1 MSFQR
6 ARPQKQNRVDSYSQ
20 QEETQ
25 QHTEEALRELFQHV
39 HNLPDSAKKKQ
50 LIRQFHKQSLTQTP
64 GREPSTPRV
73 QKRARSRSFS
83 GLIKRKVLGSQM
95 TSEKKNSSP
104 APESVAMEELKKASK
119 ENMNLFFSGSPA
131 VTVTPMRLKW
141 SEAKREGKKGFF

>member
-50 LIRQFHKQSLTQTP
+50 LIRQVLECRDIGGLQESSENTTQSHIEVSLSLGTSFGSAKNQARLWNCSVFLSFW
-64 GREPSTPRV
+64 REV
-73 QKRARSRSFS
+73 
-83 GLIKRKVLGSQM
+83 
-95 TSEKKNSSP
+95 
-104 APESVAMEELKKASK
+104 
-119 ENMNLFFSGSPA
+119 
-131 VTVTPMRLKW
+131 
-141 SEAKREGKKGFF
+141 